1 MAAISRCA
9 LRFLSF
15 PVQSKMR
22 VRLCLLPSVCTRH
35 AYRHA
40 LGVFPA
46 DCLWPIE
53 PRQSDRSG
61 GGGCHL
67 NMHPSALI
75 LIIGPERDVASP
87 HNYLHTVNLSLGGRA
102 KPNPQRP
109 EAISRMRRGRWQLRC
124 RLMYMKELLCGLN
137 CTSSLFG
144 ILGFICIYFIKAV
157 GGMGNSPTLK
167 FL

>member
-9 LRFLSF
+9 LRCF
-15 PVQSKMR
+15 QSKTR
-22 VRLCLLPSVCTRH
+22 ARLRLLPSVCTRH
-35 AYRHA
+35 ACRHA

-46 DCLWPIE
+46 DCLWPLE
-53 PRQSDRSG
+53 PRQSDGSG
-61 GGGCHL
+61 GGGCRL

-75 LIIGPERDVASP
+75 SIIGPERDVASP

-124 RLMYMKELLCGLN
+124 RLMWLYGRITLWIKLHVLSFWNFGLYLY
-137 CTSSLFG
+137 LFH
-144 ILGFICIYFIKAV
+144 
-157 GGMGNSPTLK
+157 
-167 FL
+167 